1 MAVHVGPNLLLVH
14 SSYQV
19 GWQLP
24 GGGIRKGELPE
35 EAARRELVEELGL
48 RVPALIPA
56 GVACGRWDGRR
67 DRVHF
72 FELRLAELP
81 ELQLDNREI
90 VAARLTLPSE
100 FGSMVLTGPVTHYLG
115 RRRDIGAE

>member
-1 MAVHVGPNLLLVH
+1 VAVHVGANLLLVH

-24 GGGIRKGELPE
+24 GGGIRKGEVPE

-48 RVPALIPA
+48 RVSALIPA
-56 GVACGRWDGRR
+56 GVACGRWDGRQ

-72 FELRLAELP
+72 FELKLAELP

-90 VAARLTLPSE
+90 IAARLVSPEEIGGIALS
-100 FGSMVLTGPVTHYLG
+100 GPVTAYL
-115 RRRDIGAE
+115 RRQPRQD